1 MYHQLNASEG
11 DFPVFDKVV
20 VNGPDSSPVY
30 RFLKSKMFDGDDVLG
45 EIAWNYEKFL
55 VNSSG
60 IPVHRVASAT
70 DPEESLE
77 NSIRELL
84 GVLV

>member
-1 MYHQLNASEG
+1 
-11 DFPVFDKVV
+11 
-20 VNGPDSSPVY
+20 
-30 RFLKSKMFDGDDVLG
+30 MFDGDDVLG